1 MKKLLASFFTIAFIS
16 QITLAQD
23 NAIRPPA
30 IGVSFFFNDFTTPQR
45 IRTGSLSGVLR
56 EHQWAKFRDM
66 SPGAALTYF
75 DGVQK
80 YIDFAGTLAVSFP
93 TVPLPN
99 KPNSSTTDAALL
111 EADAS
116 FNFKLLPENYWF
128 TPYAIAGVGGSK
140 YKSYYGAFI
149 PLGLGFKVNLF
160 DEAALFISSQYR
172 VPVTT
177 ETSNYHFMTSIGIA
191 GIIGSKKQT
200 ALKVTE

>member
-116 FNFKLLPENYWF
+116 FNFKLLPENYWV

-177 ETSNYHFMTSIGIA
+177 ETNNYHFMTSIGIA

-200 ALKVTE
+200 ALKATE

>member
-1 MKKLLASFFTIAFIS
+1 MKKLLASVFIIAFFS
-16 QITLAQD
+16 QIILAQD
-23 NAIRPPA
+23 NAIRPA
-30 IGVSFFFNDFTTPQR
+30 AVGISFFFDDFTTPQR
-45 IRTGSLSGVLR
+45 IRAGSLSAVLR
-56 EHQWAKFRDM
+56 DHQWAKFREM

-75 DGVQK
+75 NGVQK

-93 TVPLPN
+93 TVPLPD
-99 KPNSSTTDAALL
+99 KPNSSATDAALL

-116 FNFKLLPENYWF
+116 LNFKLLPENYWL

-149 PLGLGFKVNLF
+149 PLGLGFKINLF
-160 DEAALFISSQYR
+160 DEAAIFISSQYR

-177 ETSNYHFMTSIGIA
+177 ETNNYHFMTSIGIA

-200 ALKVTE
+200 ELKATE

>member
-1 MKKLLASFFTIAFIS
+1 MKKLLASFFTLALIN

-45 IRTGSLSGVLR
+45 IRTGSLSQVLR
-56 EHQWAKFRDM
+56 DHQWAKFRDM

-99 KPNSSTTDAALL
+99 KPNSSANDAALL

-116 FNFKLLPENYWF
+116 FNFKLLPESYWV

-149 PLGLGFKVNLF
+149 PLGLGFKANLF

-177 ETSNYHFMTSIGIA
+177 ETNSYHFMTSIGIA
-191 GIIGSKKQT
+191 GIIGTKKQP
-200 ALKVTE
+200 ALKATE